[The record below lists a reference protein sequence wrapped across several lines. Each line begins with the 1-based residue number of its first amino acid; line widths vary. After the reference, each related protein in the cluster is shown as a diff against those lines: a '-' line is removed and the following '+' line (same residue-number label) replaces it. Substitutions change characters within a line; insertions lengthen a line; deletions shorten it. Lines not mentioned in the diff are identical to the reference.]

1 MARRSSLRASDA
13 DRERVAERLREAAT
27 EGRILAHEL
36 EERLGRAFRA
46 VTYGE
51 LDDVVADLPGPV
63 EPRPRRGG
71 FALMRRYPVPAAMIA
86 LVIAVTVTAMVAAAV
101 LFALS
106 GAWLLPV
113 VLFLTF
119 RSRGL
124 RRRRA
129 RRLGGPGGPGGPGV
143 HVHVH
148 RW

>member
-1 MARRSSLRASDA
+1 MSVMARRSSLRASDA

-36 EERLGRAFRA
+36 EERLGRALRA

-63 EPRPRRGG
+63 QPRPRRGTLT
-71 FALMRRYPVPAAMIA
+71 LMRRYPVPAAVVA
-86 LVIAVTVTAMVAAAV
+86 LVLGLTVTAMVAAAV

-119 RSRGL
+119 RSRGM
-124 RRRRA
+124 RRRRS
-129 RRLGGPGGPGGPGV
+129 RRLDGPGGPGV